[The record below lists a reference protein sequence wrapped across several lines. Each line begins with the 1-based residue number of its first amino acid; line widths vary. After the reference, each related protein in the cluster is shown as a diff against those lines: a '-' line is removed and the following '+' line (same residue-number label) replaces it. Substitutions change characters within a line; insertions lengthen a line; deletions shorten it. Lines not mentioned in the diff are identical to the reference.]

1 MLTCRRAKERRVRRV
16 KEEEEVE
23 VEVVEE
29 GEERR
34 WRLKNSVRR

>member
-16 KEEEEVE
+16 KEEEVE